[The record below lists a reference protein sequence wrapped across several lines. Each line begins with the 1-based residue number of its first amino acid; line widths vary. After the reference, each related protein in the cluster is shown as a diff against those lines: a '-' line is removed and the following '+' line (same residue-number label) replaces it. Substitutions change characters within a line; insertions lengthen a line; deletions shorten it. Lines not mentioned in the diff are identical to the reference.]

1 MRKKAWLSLLV
12 LVAAM
17 FLLGEQEQLAPAPRV
32 TGPAR
37 AINGDTLEIRDR
49 RIRLLGVDA
58 PEHGLICQ
66 DATGEGW
73 PCGAQ
78 ARLALTDFLGT
89 HAVFCQIAG
98 RDRYDRDLG
107 HCALEGADL
116 GDWLVHHGWAIPH
129 EDGESAY
136 EAARRAAESGRKG
149 LWIGTFDSPS
159 AWRRTHA
166 PTCYPKDRRT
176 P

>member
-1 MRKKAWLSLLV
+1 MRRAWLGMVLV
-12 LVAAM
+12 LLGAV
-17 FLLGEQEQLAPAPRV
+17 LLL
-32 TGPAR
+32 R
-37 AINGDTLEIRDR
+37 AILTPRAATAVGQARVIDADTLEIGNR

-58 PEHGLICQ
+58 PDRGQICR
-66 DATGEGW
+66 DATEEGW

-78 ARLALTDFLGT
+78 ARLVLADFLGT
-89 HAVFCQIAG
+89 GTVSCRIASW
-98 RDRYDRDLG
+98 DRYDRDLG

-116 GDWLVHHGWAIPH
+116 GDWLVRHGWAIPH

-136 EAARRAAESGRKG
+136 EAARRAAEARRKG
-149 LWIGTFDSPS
+149 LWIGTFDPPS

-166 PTCYPKDRRT
+166 PTRYPKDRRT